1 MRRVL
6 SILGI
11 VFGFL
16 LALEIFYF
24 NAPLKRPFL
33 FPDLSLGGRTVVDV
47 GERVHDL
54 SLQIVDGG
62 DFRLQDHTGKVVLI
76 NLFASW

>member
-11 VFGFL
+11 ILGLL
-16 LALEIFYF
+16 LALEIVYF
-24 NAPLKRPFL
+24 NASLRRPFS
-33 FPDLSLGGRTVVDV
+33 FPNLSLGGRTVVDV

-54 SLQIVDGG
+54 SLQSVDGR
-62 DFRLQDHTGKVVLI
+62 DFRLQDHAGKVVLI